1 MLRHGES
8 AWNKENRFA
17 GWADV
22 SLTDDGIR
30 EAISAGKILRD
41 NGFVFDKAYTSV
53 LSRSIQ
59 TFNFAADELNCHY
72 IPVIKSWKLN
82 ERHYGAL

>member
-22 SLTDDGIR
+22 LLTDDGIK
-30 EAISAGKILRD
+30 EAMSAGKILKD
-41 NGFVFDKAYTSV
+41 NGFVFDKAYTSF

-59 TFNFAADELNCHY
+59 TFNFAAD
-72 IPVIKSWKLN
+72 
-82 ERHYGAL
+82 